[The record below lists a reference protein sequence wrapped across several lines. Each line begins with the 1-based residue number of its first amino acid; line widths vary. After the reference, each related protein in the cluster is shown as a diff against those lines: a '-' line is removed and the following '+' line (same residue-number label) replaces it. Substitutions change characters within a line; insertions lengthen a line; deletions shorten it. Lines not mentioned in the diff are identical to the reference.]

1 MRAIDVIQDAYE
13 RLNRLSPGETLNAD
27 DAAFGFRRLNL
38 LVDAWSARQE
48 FLYKSVLTSAAQ
60 TGNITLAAGSWAAIP
75 AGADILSIN
84 VDGADITKMTMLQY
98 SGLYSPTATG
108 SPVLWAHDGLSTV
121 YLSPVATGQTI
132 QILTRTGVATFAD
145 QTTTY
150 TATPGYQDALGA
162 ALAVR
167 LAPTVLGKLPGEL
180 VRAERAAMMGVMSF
194 TPAVLDVYGY
204 TDSAQQT
211 GTIANGY
218 Q

>member
-38 LVDAWSARQE
+38 LVDGWSARQE
-48 FLYKSVLTSAAQ
+48 FLYQSVLTSAVQ
-60 TGNITLAAGSWAAIP
+60 TGNITLAAGSWATIP
-75 AGADILSIN
+75 VGTDILSIK
-84 VDGADITKMTMLQY
+84 VDGVDISKLTMQQY
-98 SGLYSPTATG
+98 SGLYSPTTTG
-108 SPVLWAHDGLSTV
+108 SPVLWAFDGLATV
-121 YLSPVATGQTI
+121 YLNPVPTGQTI

-150 TATPGYQDALGA
+150 TATQGYQDALGA

-180 VRAERAAMMGVMSF
+180 VRAERSAMLGVMSY

-204 TDSAQQT
+204 TNNLREA

>member
-1 MRAIDVIQDAYE
+1 MRAIDVITDAYE

-38 LVDAWSARQE
+38 LVDAWSAKQE
-48 FLYKSVLTSAAQ
+48 FLYRSVLTSAAQ
-60 TGNITLAAGSWAAIP
+60 TGNITLAAGDWATIP
-75 AGADILSIN
+75 AGTDILSIN
-84 VDGADITKMTMLQY
+84 VDGVDITKLTMLQY
-98 SGLYSPTATG
+98 SGLYSPTTTG
-108 SPVLWAHDGLSTV
+108 SPVMWAHDGLSTV

-204 TDSAQQT
+204 TNSLRES

>member
-38 LVDAWSARQE
+38 LVDAWSAKQE
-48 FLYKSVLTSAAQ
+48 FLYRSVLTSAAQ
-60 TGNITLAAGSWAAIP
+60 TGNITLAAGSWATIP

-84 VDGADITKMTMLQY
+84 VDGVDITKLTMLQY
-98 SGLYSPTATG
+98 SGLYSPTTTG
-108 SPVLWAHDGLSTV
+108 SPVMWAHDGLSTV

-204 TDSAQQT
+204 TNNLRES

>member
-38 LVDAWSARQE
+38 LVDGWSAKQE
-48 FLYKSVLTSAAQ
+48 FLYRSVLTSAAQ
-60 TGNITLAAGSWAAIP
+60 TGNITLAAGSWATIP
-75 AGADILSIN
+75 AGTEILSIK
-84 VDGADITKMTMLQY
+84 VDGVDITKMTMLQY
-98 SGLYSPTATG
+98 SGLYDPTATG
-108 SPVLWAHDGLSTV
+108 SPVFWAFDGLVTV
-121 YLSPVATGQTI
+121 YLAPVPTGQTI
-132 QILTRTGVATFAD
+132 QLLTRTGVATFAD
-145 QTTTY
+145 QTTDY
-150 TATPGYQDALGA
+150 TALPGYQDALGA

-180 VRAERAAMMGVMSF
+180 VRAERAAMLGVMSY

-204 TDSAQQT
+204 TNNLRES